1 MPDISADRK
10 KMEDFVVVR
19 GIVLKHAPVG
29 DYDWVATIFT
39 AERGKITAFARS
51 ARKPSAKLSGLVEPF
66 CFGTFKL
73 FAGKNSYTI
82 AEADIENYFE
92 GFRAD
97 LEGACYGTFFLELCS
112 FYTREN
118 NEDKDLL
125 NLLYFSLKALL
136 KENIPNRLVR
146 CIFELRA
153 LVIEGEYPGI
163 PEGQKLLDSTRYAMG
178 FITTSPLNKLFSFSL
193 SEEVLEELDRI
204 TKEYRNTY
212 IDRPLKSLEMLEIFE
227 Y

>member
-1 MPDISADRK
+1 
-10 KMEDFVVVR
+10 MEDFVVVR

-178 FITTSPLNKLFSFSL
+178 FRVEFYS
-193 SEEVLEELDRI
+193 
-204 TKEYRNTY
+204 
-212 IDRPLKSLEMLEIFE
+212 
-227 Y
+227 

>member
-1 MPDISADRK
+1 
-10 KMEDFVVVR
+10 MEDFVIVR
-19 GIVLKHAPVG
+19 GIVLKHAPAG

-51 ARKPSAKLSGLVEPF
+51 ARKPSAKLSGMVEPF

-82 AEADIENYFE
+82 VEADIENYFE
-92 GFRAD
+92 GFRTK

-118 NEDKDLL
+118 NEDKELL
-125 NLLYFSLKALL
+125 NLLYLSLKALL
-136 KENIPNRLVR
+136 KDSIPNKLVR

-153 LVIEGEYPGI
+153 LQIEGEYPGI
-163 PEGQKLLDSTRYAMG
+163 PEGRNLLESTKYAMEY
-178 FITTSPLNKLFSFSL
+178 ISSSPLNRLFSFSL
-193 SEEVLEELDRI
+193 TEEVLDELDRV
-204 TKEYRNTY
+204 TKEYRRKY
-212 IDRPLKSLEMLEIFE
+212 IDRPLKSLEMLETFE

>member
-1 MPDISADRK
+1 
-10 KMEDFVVVR
+10 MEDFVIVR
-19 GIVLKHAPVG
+19 GIVLKHAPAG

-39 AERGKITAFARS
+39 AEKGKITAFARS
-51 ARKPSAKLSGLVEPF
+51 ARKPSSKLSGLVEPF

-82 AEADIENYFE
+82 VEADIENYFE
-92 GFRAD
+92 GFRGD

-136 KENIPNRLVR
+136 KDSIPDRLVR
-146 CIFELRA
+146 CVFELRA
-153 LVIEGEYPGI
+153 LLIEGEYPGI
-163 PEGQKLLDSTRYAMG
+163 PDRTGILDSTRYAMN
-178 FITTSPLNKLFSFSL
+178 FIATSPLNKLFSFSVT
-193 SEEVLEELDRI
+193 EEVLGQLDII
-204 TKEYRNTY
+204 TKEYRERY
-212 IDRPLKSLEMLEIFE
+212 IDRPLKSLEMLETFE